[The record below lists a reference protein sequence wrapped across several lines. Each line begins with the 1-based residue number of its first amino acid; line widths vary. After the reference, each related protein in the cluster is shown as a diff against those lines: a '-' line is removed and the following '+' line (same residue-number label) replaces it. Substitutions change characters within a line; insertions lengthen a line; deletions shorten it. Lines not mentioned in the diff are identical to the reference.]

1 MSSKYCGNLS
11 SSEDPYIYQPPPGGY
26 RTAVAIGLRAGVQ
39 IGVKKKA
46 AEAAENSWPGDT
58 SSPVEKGGSAN
69 SGRHKLVRLL
79 AFVLVPALFV
89 GIVGY
94 GLFSTAPPS
103 DLIGTQAPEFELP
116 LLGSDEKLSSQ
127 QLRGRPVVVNFWAS
141 WCVPCREEAPI
152 LEGTWQKYKDAG
164 VEFLGVNVQDTQAD
178 AQAFVDEFGITFPSV
193 RDTDL
198 ELWTKMGV
206 RGVPETFFIDHEWTF
221 VGIGSGEELASTG
234 GTKILGAIDRA
245 VLESQIQI
253 MLDRQA
259 AASSN

>member
-1 MSSKYCGNLS
+1 MI
-11 SSEDPYIYQPPPGGY
+11 ETDPQ
-26 RTAVAIGLRAGVQ
+26 
-39 IGVKKKA
+39 A
-46 AEAAENSWPGDT
+46 AEASSRAESTD
-58 SSPVEKGGSAN
+58 SAN
-69 SGRHKLVRLL
+69 SKRHKLIRLL

-89 GIVGY
+89 GFVGY

-116 LLGSDEKLSSQ
+116 LLGSDEVLSSQ
-127 QLRGRPVVVNFWAS
+127 QLRGNPVVVNVWAS

-152 LEGTWQKYKDAG
+152 LEETWQKFRAAG

-178 AQAFVDEFGITFPSV
+178 AQAFVDQFGITFPSV

-206 RGVPETFFIDHEWTF
+206 RGVPETFFIDHNWTF
-221 VGIGSGEELASTG
+221 VGIGSGEELTSTG

-253 MLDRQA
+253 MLDRRA
-259 AASSN
+259 AASSIE